1 MTEPSL
7 IHHTFAIERRY
18 SAPIDEVFAAWSD
31 PKTKRRWFTGD
42 KGKHTLDFRV
52 GGLEVLRVLGANGKT
67 VAVES
72 RYVDIVDGRRIVYV
86 STLSADDELAT
97 TSITTVELQA
107 DDGGTVLLLTES
119 DVFLD
124 GQEQPEWREHGTGD
138 WLTRLGDELQTA
150 FR

>member
-7 IHHTFAIERRY
+7 IHHTFAIERHY
-18 SAPIDEVFAAWSD
+18 SAHIDEVFGAWSD

-42 KGKHTLDFRV
+42 EGEYALDFRV
-52 GGLEVLRVLGANGKT
+52 GGLEALRVLGANGKML
-67 VAVES
+67 AVES

-86 STLSADDELAT
+86 TTLSADDELAT
-97 TSITTVELQA
+97 TSITTVELRT

-124 GQEQPEWREHGTGD
+124 GQEQPAWREQGTGD
-138 WLTRLGDELQTA
+138 WLTRLGDDLQTA
-150 FR
+150 VR